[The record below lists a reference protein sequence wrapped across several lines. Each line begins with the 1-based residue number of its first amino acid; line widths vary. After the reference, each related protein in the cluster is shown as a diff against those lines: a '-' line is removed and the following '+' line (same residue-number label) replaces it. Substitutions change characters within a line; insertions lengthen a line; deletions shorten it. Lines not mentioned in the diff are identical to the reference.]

1 MKKTILFFLCVP
13 VFIFSSTHDG
23 PKDYDIVPRA
33 INFIIFA
40 AILYYLIAQPLKN
53 FFRNRSNGIAKRLEA
68 VSEKLKDLKNKK
80 EAAIK
85 RVDDANVLAK
95 DFINTAH
102 KEAEN
107 LKKGVEKDLSQDIA
121 NLIKNYDNQKEF
133 EKRKMTKEVVC
144 KVLDEIFT
152 EKNLKLDQG
161 DLVDIVLKK
170 VG

>member
-1 MKKTILFFLCVP
+1 MKTKILFVLFVPIFL
-13 VFIFSSTHDG
+13 FSATSDA
-23 PKDYDIVPRA
+23 PKDYDIVPRTT
-33 INFIIFA
+33 NFIIFA

-53 FFRNRSNGIAKRLEA
+53 FFINRSNGIAKRLEA
-68 VSEKLKDLKNKK
+68 ISEKLKDSKNKK

-85 RVDDANVLAK
+85 RVDEANVLAK
-95 DFINTAH
+95 DIINTAH

-133 EKRKMTKEVVC
+133 EKRKMTKEAVC
-144 KVLDEIFT
+144 KVLDEIFA
-152 EKNLKLDQG
+152 EKNLKLDQS